1 LLPGQYYLFDM
12 NVPSDAPVK
21 PRPNIKDGEV
31 ENFRVMGVE
40 EVLVELS
47 EGHFKPSSALAMA
60 KFLIAHGHVT
70 SESEPGFDLICA
82 VLRGDNMN
90 TSASYSSP
98 IQLVPRGLPV
108 EDAAPLAE
116 ALLVEAGV
124 AQCRLNANVEE
135 RASRHLPSV
144 HAVEES
150 TKV

>member
-1 LLPGQYYLFDM
+1 VVRECAEEASIPSPFARQHARFTGCLPFPNRSPSGWLLPGQYYLFDM

-82 VLRGDNMN
+82 VLRGDNM
-90 TSASYSSP
+90 
-98 IQLVPRGLPV
+98 
-108 EDAAPLAE
+108 
-116 ALLVEAGV
+116 
-124 AQCRLNANVEE
+124 
-135 RASRHLPSV
+135 
-144 HAVEES
+144 
-150 TKV
+150 